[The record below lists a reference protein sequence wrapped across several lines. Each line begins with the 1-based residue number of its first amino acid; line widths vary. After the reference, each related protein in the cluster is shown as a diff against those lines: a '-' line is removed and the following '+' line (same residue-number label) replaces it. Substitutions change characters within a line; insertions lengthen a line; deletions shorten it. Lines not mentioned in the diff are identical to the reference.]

1 MECECTPAP
10 TKILDSVTGG
20 VHERKKSTLFT
31 TSAFIRRANRD
42 NSLLISIK
50 ESKTGM
56 KKYMAYGIGAALVD
70 TEIKVQDAELTQ
82 MNIEKGLMT
91 LVDEDRRQELLN
103 HLEGHLVKASH
114 ASGGSAGNSMIA
126 TALFGGP
133 TFMSC
138 KVASDNDGDIYIAD
152 LEAAGVDHCLNGERA
167 SGTTGKCLVLITP
180 DAERSMNTFLGIS
193 ETLSTEQLDEAAI
206 ADSDYVYIEGYLV
219 TSPTGRAA
227 AIKAREI
234 AEAAGV
240 KTALSFSDPGM
251 VEFFRDG
258 ISEIIGE
265 RLDLVFCNEDEA
277 LGWAQSDNLDVAVDK
292 LKEVANTF
300 VITRGGDGALTFD
313 GTELAEIPPTVVT
326 AVDTNG
332 AGDMFA
338 GAFLYAITRGE
349 DFPTAGRFASMAAA
363 NVVANYGPRLATDK
377 YGALRKEF
385 FSE

>member
-1 MECECTPAP
+1 
-10 TKILDSVTGG
+10 
-20 VHERKKSTLFT
+20 
-31 TSAFIRRANRD
+31 
-42 NSLLISIK
+42 
-50 ESKTGM
+50 M

-70 TEIKVQDAELTQ
+70 TEIKVLDAELAQ
-82 MNIEKGLMT
+82 MKVGKGLMT
-91 LVDEDRRQELLN
+91 LVDEERRRELLD

-126 TALFGGP
+126 TAQFGGP

-138 KVASDNDGDIYIAD
+138 KVANDSDGDIYIAD
-152 LEAAGVDHCLNGERA
+152 LEAAGVDHCLKGDRA

-193 ETLSTEQLDEAAI
+193 ETLSTEQLDEKAI
-206 ADSDYVYIEGYLV
+206 AASEYVYIEGYLV

-227 AIKAREI
+227 AIRAREI

-258 ISEIIGE
+258 IAEIIGE
-265 RLDLVFCNEDEA
+265 RLDLIFCNEDEA
-277 LGWAQSDNLDVAVDK
+277 LGWAQSDSLDAAVRK
-292 LKEVANTF
+292 LKEIANTF
-300 VITRGGDGALTFD
+300 VITLGGEGALTFD
-313 GTELAEIPPTVVT
+313 GVELAEIPPHKVH

-338 GAFLYAITRGE
+338 GAFLYAITNGE
-349 DFPTAGRFASMAAA
+349 DFPTAGRFASLAAGKI
-363 NVVANYGPRLATDK
+363 VANYGPRLPAAD
-377 YGALRKEF
+377 YGALRREF
-385 FSE
+385 FGE